1 MPSPS
6 LTDAARELRKRD
18 PVMRRLYEEHGLP
31 KLDTLRG
38 RSRFEQLAESICYQ
52 QLAGKAAEAIWNRVR
67 ATVDGPFTPEAVL
80 RVGYDPL
87 RGAGFSNAK
96 ALSVLDLAAK
106 CAAGDVRLERI
117 GRLDDEAVIAELVP
131 VRGIGRWTA
140 EMFLIF
146 TLKRL
151 DVWPVDDLG
160 VRAGYAVAY
169 DLTNLPSSKEL
180 APLGDRFR
188 PYRTLV
194 AWYCWQALITS
205 RARTPSGR

>member
-1 MPSPS
+1 MPSAR
-6 LTDAARELRKRD
+6 LTAATRELAALD
-18 PVMRRLYEEHGLP
+18 PVMLRLYEEHGVP
-31 KLDTLRG
+31 KLATLTG

-67 ATVDGPFTPEAVL
+67 NTVDGDFTPEAVL
-80 RVGYDPL
+80 GAGYDAL
-87 RGAGFSNAK
+87 RAAGFSNAK

-106 CAAGDVRLERI
+106 VVDGTVRLDRI

-146 TLKRL
+146 TLQRL

-169 DLTNLPSSKEL
+169 DLVNMPMAKEL
-180 APLGDRFR
+180 VPLGDRYR
-188 PYRTLV
+188 PYRTLA
-194 AWYCWQALITS
+194 AWYCWQAIIAS
-205 RARTPSGR
+205 RAKSPL